1 MNGWS
6 PILNRP
12 RTPCLN
18 TGVSLGRYFDAPS
31 AFFFRRTGLYD
42 VWGKRRV
49 EEGMMKIM
57 DYLKEEWVI
66 PDLKGTDKQSILR
79 ELSGVLVRPCQV
91 ASVEELLQVL
101 LDREKLGST
110 GIGEGIAIPHG
121 RLKKLKK
128 FFISF
133 GRSIKGVDFD
143 SIDRNLSR
151 LFFLVMA
158 PENSAVDNLKLL
170 SRIVNLLK
178 DSSFKKR
185 LIEASSQK
193 ELFQIISEEDEKY

>member
-1 MNGWS
+1 
-6 PILNRP
+6 
-12 RTPCLN
+12 
-18 TGVSLGRYFDAPS
+18 
-31 AFFFRRTGLYD
+31 
-42 VWGKRRV
+42 
-49 EEGMMKIM
+49 MMKIM
-57 DYLKEEWVI
+57 DYLDEEWVI
-66 PDLKGTDKQSILR
+66 ADLQGTDKASILK
-79 ELSGVLVRPCQV
+79 ELSSVLVKPCK
-91 ASVEELLQVL
+91 ATSGEELLQVL

-133 GRSIKGVDFD
+133 GRSASGVDFD
-143 SIDRNLSR
+143 SIDRKPSH

-170 SRIVNLLK
+170 SRIVTLLK
-178 DSSFKKR
+178 EPSFKKR
-185 LIEASSQK
+185 LIEASSRK

>member
-1 MNGWS
+1 VK
-6 PILNRP
+6 IL
-12 RTPCLN
+12 
-18 TGVSLGRYFDAPS
+18 
-31 AFFFRRTGLYD
+31 
-42 VWGKRRV
+42 
-49 EEGMMKIM
+49 

-66 PDLKGTDKQSILR
+66 PELQGADKGSVLK
-79 ELSGVLVRPCQV
+79 ELSGVLVKPCQV

-121 RLKKLKK
+121 RLKKLKR

-133 GRSIKGVDFD
+133 GRSVKGVDFD
-143 SIDRNLSR
+143 SIDGKPSQ

-170 SRIVNLLK
+170 GRIVTLLK
-178 DSSFKKR
+178 DASFKRR
-185 LIEASSQK
+185 LMQAQSQK
-193 ELFQIISEEDEKY
+193 ELFQIISEEDGKY